1 MADCNDYYKQKYQG
15 DIMSEIE
22 KVKENNSVEIELFK
36 ISGELATS
44 PEYNKMLEHINK
56 NMPLVRRDSENFYK
70 SASQFKNVTLDVTEL
85 TTMGSLKHV
94 LAVLDRTRM
103 ALEESYVSL
112 KRKQIELKQKT
123 LQHDSLEE
131 GYEKELLWVDIVEIN
146 TQMGNIE
153 NSIKGALRK
162 ASFFSTQYDA
172 LMQKLGKEE
181 ITEEDY
187 EVNEA
192 RHHVM
197 TAMKQALIAARTRGG
212 MIDEGNHIYL
222 FDMGINGAVAQAE
235 IIAYLQMEEEMLIKG
250 EIPTHEMTIKWLEAC
265 ADKFAKCG
273 TDFAELR
280 GFIPLDKKSLIKE
293 ASNEND

>member
-1 MADCNDYYKQKYQG
+1 
-15 DIMSEIE
+15 MSEIQT
-22 KVKENNSVEIELFK
+22 VKENNTAEIELFK
-36 ISGELATS
+36 ISGELAVS

-103 ALEESYVSL
+103 ALEESYVNL
-112 KRKQIELKQKT
+112 KRKQIELRKKT
-123 LQHDSLEE
+123 LEHDNLEE
-131 GYEKELLWVDIVEIN
+131 GYEKELVWVDIVELN
-146 TQMGNIE
+146 TQIANIE
-153 NSIKGALRK
+153 NGIKGALRK
-162 ASFFSTQYDA
+162 ASFFSTQYEA

-197 TAMKQALIAARTRGG
+197 TAMKQALLAARTRGG
-212 MIDEGNHIYL
+212 IIDEGNYIYL

-235 IIAYLQMEEEMLIKG
+235 IFAYLQMEEELLQKG
-250 EIPTHEMTIKWLEAC
+250 KAPTHEMTVKWLEAC

-293 ASNEND
+293 ASNENN

>member
-1 MADCNDYYKQKYQG
+1 MTQ
-15 DIMSEIE
+15 IE

-123 LQHDSLEE
+123 LQHDNLEE

-250 EIPTHEMTIKWLEAC
+250 QIPTHEMTIKWLEAC

>member
-1 MADCNDYYKQKYQG
+1 
-15 DIMSEIE
+15 MSEIQT
-22 KVKENNSVEIELFK
+22 VKENNTAEIELFK
-36 ISGELATS
+36 ISGELAVS

-103 ALEESYVSL
+103 ALEESYVNL
-112 KRKQIELKQKT
+112 KRKQIELRKKT
-123 LQHDSLEE
+123 LEHDNLEE
-131 GYEKELLWVDIVEIN
+131 GYEKELVWIDIVELN
-146 TQMGNIE
+146 TQIVNIE
-153 NSIKGALRK
+153 NGIKGALRK
-162 ASFFSTQYDA
+162 ASFFSTQYEA

-197 TAMKQALIAARTRGG
+197 TAMKQALLAARTRGG
-212 MIDEGNHIYL
+212 IIDEGNYIYL

-235 IIAYLQMEEEMLIKG
+235 IFAYLQMEEELLKNG
-250 EIPTHEMTIKWLEAC
+250 KAPTHEMTVEWLEAC

>member
-1 MADCNDYYKQKYQG
+1 
-15 DIMSEIE
+15 MSEIE

>member
-1 MADCNDYYKQKYQG
+1 
-15 DIMSEIE
+15 MSEITT
-22 KVKENNSVEIELFK
+22 KENNSVQIELLK
-36 ISGELATS
+36 MGGDLAVS

-85 TTMGSLKHV
+85 TTMGSIKHV

-103 ALEESYVSL
+103 ALEEAYVSL

-123 LQHDSLEE
+123 LEHDNLEE
-131 GYEKELLWVDIVEIN
+131 GYDKELLWVDIVEIN
-146 TQMGNIE
+146 TQIGNIE

-162 ASFFSTQYDA
+162 ASFFSTQYEA
-172 LMQKLGKEE
+172 LMIKLGKEE

-187 EVNEA
+187 EINEA

-197 TAMKQALIAARTRGG
+197 TAMKQALLAARTRGG
-212 MIDEGNHIYL
+212 VIDEGNHIYL

-235 IIAYLQMEEEMLIKG
+235 IFAYLQMEEELLKKNKA
-250 EIPTHEMTIKWLEAC
+250 PTHAMTVQWLEAC
-265 ADKFAKCG
+265 ADKFANCG
-273 TDFAELR
+273 TEFAELR

>member
-1 MADCNDYYKQKYQG
+1 
-15 DIMSEIE
+15 MSQIE

-123 LQHDSLEE
+123 LQHDNLEE

-250 EIPTHEMTIKWLEAC
+250 QIPTHEMTIKWLEAC

>member
-1 MADCNDYYKQKYQG
+1 
-15 DIMSEIE
+15 MSEIE
-22 KVKENNSVEIELFK
+22 TVKENNFMEIELLQVSK
-36 ISGELATS
+36 ELAVS

-56 NMPLVRRDSENFYK
+56 NLPLVRRDSENFYK

-103 ALEESYVSL
+103 ALEESYVNL
-112 KRKQIELKQKT
+112 KRKQIELKKKT
-123 LQHDSLEE
+123 LEHDNAEE
-131 GYEKELLWVDIVEIN
+131 GYEKELVWVDIVELN
-146 TQMGNIE
+146 TQMANIE
-153 NSIKGALRK
+153 NAIKGALRK
-162 ASFFSTQYDA
+162 ASFFSTQYEA
-172 LMQKLGKEE
+172 LMNKLGKEE

-187 EVNEA
+187 EVNES

-235 IIAYLQMEEEMLIKG
+235 IIAYLEMEQELLSKG
-250 EIPTHEMTIKWLEAC
+250 KAPTHQMTVSWLEAC

-273 TDFAELR
+273 TEFAELR

-293 ASNEND
+293 TSNEND

>member
-1 MADCNDYYKQKYQG
+1 
-15 DIMSEIE
+15 MSQIE

-123 LQHDSLEE
+123 LQHDNLEE

-250 EIPTHEMTIKWLEAC
+250 EIPTHEMTINWLEAC